1 MYLKGDAMLIER
13 VIVGPLGVNCF
24 ILGDKQSKE
33 GVVVDPG
40 ADCDLVLA
48 AVARF
53 GLTIKYVINTHGH
66 FDHIGCNRAVTER
79 TGAELLVHESDL
91 GLLSLAKKSAQ
102 MYGLQVED
110 SPAPSRYLT
119 DGMRLEFGRRSIE
132 VLHTPGHTKGGCC
145 LLLRNEQVV
154 ITGDTLFADSV
165 GRTDLPGGSHEQ
177 LMASIKEKL
186 MPLPD
191 ETVVWPGHGASS
203 TIGRERRLN
212 PYING

>member
-1 MYLKGDAMLIER
+1 MTMKGDAMLIER

-24 ILGDKQSKE
+24 ILGDKQSNE

-40 ADCDLVLA
+40 ADGQLVLA

-53 GLTIKYVINTHGH
+53 GLKVKYVINTHGH
-66 FDHIGCNRAVTER
+66 FDHIGSNRAVVEQ
-79 TGAELLVHESDL
+79 TGAELLIHEKDVP
-91 GLLSLAKKSAQ
+91 LLSLAKKSAQ

-110 SPAPSRYLT
+110 SPAPARYLT
-119 DGMRLEFGRRSIE
+119 DGMQLTFGKRTIE
-132 VLHTPGHTKGGCC
+132 VLHTPGHTMGGCC

-177 LMASIKEKL
+177 LIASIKEKL
-186 MPLPD
+186 LPLPD
-191 ETVVWPGHGASS
+191 ETVVWPGHGPSS
-203 TIGRERRLN
+203 TIGRERRVN